1 MKHPDMQKFLTYEHS
16 LLTILGPKVLAEPN
30 LAAILT
36 QLHLL
41 PRTQIFTEAS
51 YFVLVY
57 LCLIWCWYLEWCRSH
72 RASKLAFCSILGLIN
87 LWKPFLPTSDQNTMG
102 VSLAKLTPSMSS
114 IQIWCNLGGGYFY
127 ICPKSGVRIFVAKI
141 FFWPTRNFGGGYFYI
156 SPKMTLEF
164 FPNCGDTKTWKHQ
177 NVIKHPDMKKFLTYK
192 HSLLTVLGPKVL
204 AEPNLA
210 AILTHLQWLSR
221 VLIFTE
227 ASYFVLLY
235 LCQIWCRN
243 LECCRSHWAPKLAF
257 YSILGLLNLWQPFW
271 PTSNENIR

>member
-1 MKHPDMQKFLTYEHS
+1 MTLEFFPNCGCGTKIWKCQNVMKHPDMQKFLTYEHS

-102 VSLAKLTPSMSS
+102 YLWQNWPPQWVVSRSGVILVVGTFTFV
-114 IQIWCNLGGGYFY
+114 QIWCQNFCGQNFFLANQKFWRGVLLRFSKNDLG
-127 ICPKSGVRIFVAKI
+127 IFSQLWVWYQNMKTSECHETSRYEKI
-141 FFWPTRNFGGGYFYI
+141 FDLQAFFVDRFGPQSSG
-156 SPKMTLEF
+156 
-164 FPNCGDTKTWKHQ
+164 
-177 NVIKHPDMKKFLTYK
+177 
-192 HSLLTVLGPKVL
+192 
-204 AEPNLA
+204 
-210 AILTHLQWLSR
+210 
-221 VLIFTE
+221 
-227 ASYFVLLY
+227 
-235 LCQIWCRN
+235 
-243 LECCRSHWAPKLAF
+243 
-257 YSILGLLNLWQPFW
+257 
-271 PTSNENIR
+271 